1 MLTTIMTKEVPVYF
15 SEEDKDIGCP
25 FTNGDVEYVIVE
37 LYYNDDKEDYSI
49 RVRTN
54 HPLGRTTIFKFGF
67 TEDEKFAKMVFAE
80 TCDIIMTTEFLD
92 DLVEFYDFE
101 W

>member
-1 MLTTIMTKEVPVYF
+1 MLTTIMTKEVPVCL
-15 SEEDKDIGCP
+15 SEEDKDIWCP
-25 FTNGDVEYVIVE
+25 FTNGDVDYVIVE

-54 HPLGRTTIFKFGF
+54 RTTLFKFGF

>member
-1 MLTTIMTKEVPVYF
+1 MVTTIITKEIPVCL
-15 SEEDKDIGCP
+15 SEEDKEIWCP
-25 FTNGDVEYVIVE
+25 FTKDGKDYVIVR
-37 LYYNDDKEDYSI
+37 LCYNDVKKDYNI
-49 RVRTN
+49 NIFTN
-54 HPLGRTTIFKFGF
+54 HPQGKTNLNKLGF
-67 TEDEKFAKMVFAE
+67 TEDEKFAKKVFAE

>member
-1 MLTTIMTKEVPVYF
+1 MLTTIMTKEVPVCL
-15 SEEDKDIGCP
+15 SEEDKEIWHP
-25 FTNGDVEYVIVE
+25 FTNGDVDYVIVR
-37 LYYNDDKEDYSI
+37 LCYNDVKKDYHI
-49 RVRTN
+49 NIFMN
-54 HPLGRTTIFKFGF
+54 HPEGKTNLIKLGF

-80 TCDIIMTTEFLD
+80 TCDIIMTAEFLD

>member
-1 MLTTIMTKEVPVYF
+1 MINNIKSEEIPVF
-15 SEEDKDIGCP
+15 LSEEDKDIWRP
-25 FTNGDVEYVIVE
+25 FTKDGKDYVIVE

-54 HPLGRTTIFKFGF
+54 HPLGRTTLCKFGF
-67 TEDEKFAKMVFAE
+67 TEDEKVAKMVFAE

>member
-1 MLTTIMTKEVPVYF
+1 MIIDIMTKEVPVCL
-15 SEEDKDIGCP
+15 SKEDKEIWCP
-25 FTNGDVEYVIVE
+25 FTKDGKDYVIVR
-37 LYYNDDKEDYSI
+37 LCYNDVKKDYNINIFMNHSQGK
-49 RVRTN
+49 TN
-54 HPLGRTTIFKFGF
+54 LNKLGF
-67 TEDEKFAKMVFAE
+67 TEDEKSAKKVFAE

>member
-1 MLTTIMTKEVPVYF
+1 MLTTIMTKEVPVCL
-15 SEEDKDIGCP
+15 SEEDKDIWCP
-25 FTNGDVEYVIVE
+25 FTNDDVDYVIVE

-54 HPLGRTTIFKFGF
+54 HPLGRTTLFKFGF

>member
-1 MLTTIMTKEVPVYF
+1 MIIDIKFEEVPVCL
-15 SEEDKDIGCP
+15 SEEDKEIWCP
-25 FTNGDVEYVIVE
+25 FTKDGKDYVVVR
-37 LYYNDDKEDYSI
+37 LCYNDVKKDYNI
-49 RVRTN
+49 NIFTN
-54 HPLGRTTIFKFGF
+54 HPQGKTNLNKLGF
-67 TEDEKFAKMVFAE
+67 TEDEKFAKKVFAE